1 MRDSRFFLLALLLPA
16 LLLGCPTTRV
26 DDDDDASDD
35 DDDAAATGDWDSSSI
50 DPLPLGI
57 WLGAVTEVSPDDL
70 DDFDIV
76 VLGEQAS
83 PGGAGFVE
91 LVTALDNRGVQVYAW
106 LDAGSPRAPAEIDGV
121 LAWYGSLPL
130 YGVTLD
136 RLGLEVT
143 GNNEARPILFANTA
157 RGHGLS
163 VMMTA
168 PTPSDVMG
176 ELDGLGQAVTTG
188 DRFLL
193 QDFVWQEG
201 VYQDEDEWRALVD
214 EAMTAASNYGAT
226 VIASLGGD
234 QTAESWTYAFHAA
247 WLDGLEALS
256 QNSPA
261 SDDIWTAPVFPGP
274 ADGGSAFT
282 SEVTVEG
289 SIYSRTTDTGT
300 LAVDAENHTVT
311 FEIQ

>member
-1 MRDSRFFLLALLLPA
+1 MRETRLLLLALSCA
-16 LLLGCPTTRV
+16 LLLGCPTERDPGDDDDAA
-26 DDDDDASDD
+26 DDDDDAV
-35 DDDAAATGDWDSSSI
+35 AQGDWDSSSI
-50 DPLPLGI
+50 DPAPMVI

-76 VLGEQAS
+76 ILGEQAS
-83 PGGAGFVE
+83 PGDAGFVE
-91 LVTALDNRGVQVYAW
+91 LVTALDNRGVEVYAW

-130 YGVTLD
+130 HGVTLD

-157 RGHGLS
+157 RGAGLS

-176 ELDGLGQAVTTG
+176 ELAGLGQAVTDG

-193 QDFVWQEG
+193 QDFAWQEPAAW
-201 VYQDEDEWRALVD
+201 QDEAEWRSLVD
-214 EAMTAASNYGAT
+214 EATAAASSYGAT
-226 VIASLGGD
+226 VVASLGAD
-234 QTAESWTYAFHAA
+234 QDAAAWEYAFHAA
-247 WLDGLEALS
+247 WLDGLEAIA
-256 QNSPA
+256 QTGPA
-261 SDDIWTAPVFPGP
+261 SDDFTTPPAFPGP
-274 ADGGSAFT
+274 SDGGAEFT
-282 SEVTVEG
+282 GEVEVDG

-300 LAVDAENHTVT
+300 ITVDAANHTAS
-311 FEIQ
+311 FE

>member
-1 MRDSRFFLLALLLPA
+1 MRDSRFFLALLCCLP
-16 LLLGCPTTRV
+16 LLAACPTERG
-26 DDDDDASDD
+26 SGDD
-35 DDDAAATGDWDSSSI
+35 DDDAAGDDDDAVATGDWDSSSI
-50 DPLPLGI
+50 DPLPMGI

-76 VLGEQAS
+76 ILGEQAS
-83 PGGAGFVE
+83 PGEAGFVE

-130 YGVTLD
+130 HGVTLD

-143 GNNEARPILFANTA
+143 GNNAARPILFANTA
-157 RGHGLS
+157 RGAGLS

-176 ELDGLGQAVTTG
+176 ELDGLGQAVTAG

-193 QDFVWQEG
+193 QDFAWHDG
-201 VYQDEDEWRALVD
+201 VYQDEAEWRALVG
-214 EAMTAASNYGAT
+214 EATEGAATYGAT
-226 VIASLGGD
+226 VVASLGGD
-234 QTAESWTYAFHAA
+234 QDSDAWSYAFHAA
-247 WLDGLEALS
+247 WLDGLEAIS
-256 QNSPA
+256 QNGPA
-261 SDDIWTAPVFPGP
+261 SDDLWLPPVFPGP
-274 ADGGSAFT
+274 VDGGAGFT

-289 SIYSRTTDTGT
+289 STYSRTTDTGT
-300 LAVDAENHTVT
+300 LVVDAAAHTAT
-311 FEIQ
+311 FE